1 MKKIMLIY
9 PPNGRYQRGE
19 ERCQI
24 DAFSSSANNLRA
36 CNDLGIAAAVL
47 KKEGFSVFLRD
58 YPAENASFKDL
69 KNDINRENPEAVF
82 MSITNGSIFDD
93 LDTVREIKDLK
104 PDIKVILKGALFFNP
119 DKSLFEQLDLNS
131 IDVLTGAEFEFIL
144 ARLFNAAF
152 ENTDELKHID
162 GISYKSGG
170 KWVSNK
176 LINFNEN
183 LDGLPFPDRSL
194 MKNELY
200 VNPLSNK
207 PMAVIS
213 AARGCPSKCIYCLS
227 PVISGRKV
235 RFRSTENV
243 LEEIKECVYKY
254 GITDFFFK
262 SDTFTINKKRVMDLC
277 SLIIKSGLKINW
289 AANSRADTLDEEMLL
304 KMKEAGCSLIALGLE
319 SGSEESLLKMS
330 KGVSVQQ
337 NRAAVHLIKKC
348 GIKIWGFYL
357 IGFPWETKQHLEE
370 TKKLM
375 FELDADFIELSIAV
389 PFKGSRLYEMTGSTS
404 DVLGKDSFKNTA
416 AVSKYLT
423 KKELETFRKRVLIEY
438 HLRPEYILNK
448 LFDKTLTPAL
458 FFNYVKYGLRLLKN
472 NLMK

>member
-1 MKKIMLIY
+1 MKNIMLIY
-9 PPNGRYQRGE
+9 PPCGKYQRGE

-24 DAFSSSANNLRA
+24 DTFSSSANNLRA
-36 CNDLGIAAAVL
+36 CNDLGLAATVL

-58 YPAENASFKDL
+58 YPAENAAFKDL
-69 KNDINRENPEAVF
+69 INDIKRENPDAVF

-93 LDTVREIKDLK
+93 LNTVREIKAVK

-119 DKSLFEQLDLNS
+119 DKSLFEQLDLKNA
-131 IDVLTGAEFEFIL
+131 DVLTGSEFEFIL
-144 ARLFNAAF
+144 ACLFNAVF
-152 ENTDELKHID
+152 GIKGSLEDIE

-200 VNPLSNK
+200 INPLSNK
-207 PMAVIS
+207 PMAVIT

-227 PVISGRKV
+227 PVISGRKA
-235 RFRSTENV
+235 RFRSTVNV
-243 LEEIKECVYKY
+243 FKEIQECVNKY

-262 SDTFTINKKRVMDLC
+262 SDTFTINKKWVIELC
-277 SLIIKSGLKINW
+277 SLIIESGLKINW
-289 AANSRADTLDEEMLL
+289 AANSRTDTLDEELLL
-304 KMKEAGCSLIALGLE
+304 KMKKAGCSLIALGLE
-319 SGSEESLLKMS
+319 SGSCDSLLKMS

-375 FELDADFIELSIAV
+375 FELDTDFIELSILV
-389 PFKGSRLYEMTGSTS
+389 PFKGAEIYEKCKCS
-404 DVLGKDSFKNTA
+404 DVLGTDSFKNITS
-416 AVSKYLT
+416 VSKYLT
-423 KKELETFRKRVLIEY
+423 KEELEKFRKKTLIKY
-438 HLRPEYILNK
+438 HLRPKYILNK
-448 LFDKTLTPAL
+448 LSDKTLKPAL

-472 NLMK
+472 NL